1 MDVSSFV
8 LLSHEQALRRQM
20 DITANN
26 MANANTVGFKRE
38 QALFHEYVE
47 QVQQA
52 PVADARK
59 TSFVLDYGAIH
70 DTRQGAFQAT
80 GNPLDVMIE
89 GPGYLNVQNADGTVA
104 YTRAGF
110 IKILDNGDLASSGG
124 QRLLDENGRAINVP
138 ADQMRNVTIA
148 EDGSVMAGDAPIGR
162 LAVTNFADEN
172 MLEVRGDGMLT
183 GTGGRFMA
191 AAETKL
197 RRGGVEGSN
206 VEPIVETTN
215 MVDIMRSYQTSRR
228 LSEDMADMRKQA
240 INRLGRIG

>member
-8 LLSHEQALRRQM
+8 LLSHEQALRRQL

-47 QVQQA
+47 ETKQA
-52 PVADARK
+52 PVEDARK
-59 TSFVLDYGAIH
+59 TSYVLDYGAIH

-89 GPGYLNVQNADGTVA
+89 GPGYLNVESADGTTV

-110 IKILDNGDLASSGG
+110 IKILESGDLATSGG
-124 QRLLDENGRAINVP
+124 QRLLDENGRAINIP
-138 ADQMRNVTIA
+138 AEQMRLVTIA
-148 EDGSVMAGDAPIGR
+148 KDGSVMAEDAVLGR
-162 LAVTNFADEN
+162 LAVTTFADEN
-172 MLEVRGDGMLT
+172 RLDVRGDGMLT

-191 AAETKL
+191 AAETRL
-197 RRGGVEGSN
+197 HSGGVEASN
-206 VEPIVETTN
+206 VETIVETTN
-215 MVDIMRSYQTSRR
+215 MVQIMRSYQTSQRM
-228 LSEDMADMRKQA
+228 SEDLADMRKQA
-240 INRLGRIG
+240 INRLGRIN

>member
-1 MDVSSFV
+1 MRSLSIASTGMLAQQTNVDVISNN
-8 LLSHEQALRRQM
+8 
-20 DITANN
+20 IAN
-26 MANANTVGFKRE
+26 MNT
-38 QALFHEYVE
+38 
-47 QVQQA
+47 
-52 PVADARK
+52 
-59 TSFVLDYGAIH
+59 T
-70 DTRQGAFQAT
+70 
-80 GNPLDVMIE
+80 
-89 GPGYLNVQNADGTVA
+89 A

-110 IKILDNGDLASSGG
+110 IKILDNGDLATSGG

-138 ADQMRNVTIA
+138 ADQMRNVAIA
-148 EDGSVMAGDAPIGR
+148 QDGTVMAGDAPLGR
-162 LAVTNFADEN
+162 LAVTNFANEN

-183 GTGGRFMA
+183 GTGGRFMT